1 MNNLIIEKKIFPT
14 TNSEKQIYETL
25 FHVANGYVGTRGSL
39 EEIPIHPG
47 TYINGVYEE
56 IELEHAE
63 PLFGLPKKKDTIVNI
78 CNLQG
83 LNIYIDKIQIDFSKC
98 QVLNFYQ
105 YLDMKKGVLSRN
117 TTYKDINNNEITI
130 NTNRLASFTHPH
142 LIHFSYS
149 ISINNDKELCVESF
163 TTNNVSNY
171 VKRDDPR
178 ANHKVLAPITPQNS
192 TDTTLISEIKNSKIK
207 ILVKVH
213 YITNLDKNIVHNEN
227 TITCTIKNKSSI
239 NFEKNVLISDSIRDF
254 NIDYSKEIY
263 FDDYKLKTEQENYLK
278 NFWDISKITIGN
290 DNHLE
295 KGLNYNLFQL
305 EQSKSID
312 CYGHLGAKGLSGE
325 GYEGHYFWDTEMYC
339 QPFFTLTNPEISK
352 TLLQF
357 RYNQMNQ
364 ARENAKR
371 MGHKKGVLFP
381 WRTISGK
388 ECSGFFPAGTA
399 QYHINCAIAYAII
412 MYYRVTEDKEFML
425 QYGMQMLIEIC
436 RLFIDLG
443 NFYNDKFEIHEVTG
457 PDEYTCLVSN
467 NYYTNVSVKYD
478 LENLLQISNSLNFEI
493 NEDEL
498 IIFKKA
504 ADKMYLP
511 KSEKLKIC
519 LQDDSF
525 IEKPIWDL
533 KNTNKKEFP
542 LLLSHHPLELY
553 RYQVCKQPDVVLANA
568 LYPSYQTKEYI
579 DNSYEY
585 YKKITTHDSSLSPT
599 IFSIAASRLNKK
611 NEALDFFGNS
621 ALLDLENLKKNTED
635 GIHTANMG
643 GCYLA
648 IIFGFAGLK
657 IKDNILSLNPI
668 LPDNWTHYSFNLI
681 FKGVRI
687 SFDIKKDNLEIIS
700 NKDIKIEVNNKIR
713 TIKGYSAK

>member
-1 MNNLIIEKKIFPT
+1 MNNLIIEKNNFPKT
-14 TNSEKQIYETL
+14 STEKQIYETL
-25 FHVANGYVGTRGSL
+25 FHIANGYIGTRGSI
-39 EEIPIHPG
+39 EELPIHPG
-47 TYINGVYEE
+47 TYINGVYDE

-63 PLFGLPKKKDTIVNI
+63 PLFGFPKKKDTIVNI

-83 LNIYIDKIQIDFSKC
+83 LDIYVDKNQIDFSKC
-98 QVLNFYQ
+98 QVLKYHQ
-105 YLDMKKGVLSRN
+105 SLDMRKGVLSRN
-117 TTYKDINNNEITI
+117 TIYRDIDNNEITI
-130 NTNRLASFTHPH
+130 NTTRLASFTHPH

-149 ISINNDKELCVESF
+149 ISVNNDKELCVKSY
-163 TTNNVSNY
+163 TTNKVANY
-171 VKRDDPR
+171 VKKDDPR
-178 ANHKVLAPITPQNS
+178 ANHKILAPIISKKSNDS
-192 TDTTLISEIKNSKIK
+192 TLISEIKNSKIK
-207 ILVKVH
+207 IMIKVN
-213 YITNLDKNIVHNEN
+213 YSTKLNKKISHNEE
-227 TITCTIKNKSSI
+227 TITCTLKNYSSI
-239 NFEKNVLISDSIRDF
+239 EFEKNVLITDSIR
-254 NIDYSKEIY
+254 NINLDSKEIDIPGY
-263 FDDYKLKTEQENYLK
+263 ILKNEQENYLHK
-278 NFWDISKITIGN
+278 FWDISKISIGN
-290 DNHLE
+290 DEKLE

-305 EQSKSID
+305 EQSRSID
-312 CYGHLGAKGLSGE
+312 FYGHLGAKGLSGE

-339 QPFFTLTNPEISK
+339 QPFFTLTNPQVSK
-352 TLLQF
+352 NLLLF
-357 RYNQMNQ
+357 RYNQIEQ

-371 MGHKKGVLFP
+371 LGHKKGILFP

-425 QYGMQMLIEIC
+425 RYGMQMLLEIC

-443 NFYNDKFEIHEVTG
+443 NFYEDKFEIHEVTG

-478 LENLLQISNSLNFEI
+478 FENLIEISNKLNFKI
-493 NEDEL
+493 DEDEL
-498 IIFKKA
+498 IIFKNA

-533 KNTNKKEFP
+533 KNTDEKEFP
-542 LLLSHHPLELY
+542 LLLHHHPLELY
-553 RYQVCKQPDVVLANA
+553 RYQVCKQPDVVLANT
-568 LYPSYQTKEYI
+568 LYPNYQKKEYI
-579 DNSYEY
+579 ENSYEY

-599 IFSIAASRLNKK
+599 VFSIAASRLNKK
-611 NEALDFFGNS
+611 TEALNFFGNS

-648 IIFGFAGLK
+648 IIFGFAGLE
-657 IKDNILSLNPI
+657 IKNQRLSINPI
-668 LPDNWTHYSFNLI
+668 LPENWTNYSFNII
-681 FKGVRI
+681 FKGTRI
-687 SFDIKKDNLEIIS
+687 NFDIQKDNLKIIS
-700 NKDIKIEVNNKIR
+700 NKDIEIEVNNKIMK
-713 TIKGYSAK
+713 IKGCKIK